1 MPQMIFS
8 TVRTTRSVLEDAR
21 KGRVDGE
28 AIRFWE
34 ERSGGWWSSESYTLW
49 RVYAATFEASKATER
64 LSKSTTYR
72 QISREELENAVGLPT
87 AKDLWAKMGTT
98 GNAIEPTLIIMA
110 GPPLSGKTTLAKE
123 IVRRALEP
131 TLLIE
136 NDAVREHIVSEMKLA
151 APKFTADEH
160 RRVFNVSWEL
170 IRLALSQHCNAIFD
184 ATNRTD
190 SGRAG
195 AYAAASEYN
204 ARILV
209 IFMKVSPE
217 ILSTRY
223 HSAKLER
230 RKAYDKLGT
239 ETYNT
244 KNCSVPYKLVE
255 SDRPADVLLKG
266 IADGIRIPLNLV

>member
-1 MPQMIFS
+1 MIFS
-8 TVRTTRSVLEDAR
+8 TVRTTRSVLEEAR
-21 KGRVDGE
+21 NARVEGE
-28 AIRFWE
+28 AVRFWE
-34 ERSGGWWSSESYTLW
+34 EKSGGWWSSESYSLW

-72 QISREELENAVGLPT
+72 QISREELENSVGFPT
-87 AKDLWAKMGTT
+87 ARNLWAKLGTT
-98 GNAIEPTLIIMA
+98 GNVIDPALVIMA
-110 GPPLSGKTTLAKE
+110 GPPLSGKSTLANE
-123 IVRRALEP
+123 IVRRALES

-136 NDAVREHIVSEMKLA
+136 NDAVREHVVSEMKLT
-151 APKFTADEH
+151 APKFTITEH

-170 IRLALSQHCNAIFD
+170 IRLALSQHCNVIFD

-209 IFMKVSPE
+209 VFMKVSPD
-217 ILSTRY
+217 ILSARY
-223 HSAKLER
+223 HSATLEKK
-230 RKAYDKLGT
+230 KAYDKLGT
-239 ETYNT
+239 ETYST

-255 SDRPADVLLKG
+255 SDRPPDVLLKG
-266 IADGIRIPLNLV
+266 IADDMRIPLNLG

>member
-1 MPQMIFS
+1 MIFS
-8 TVRTTRSVLEDAR
+8 TVRTTRAVLEEARDAR
-21 KGRVDGE
+21 IEGE

-34 ERSGGWWSSESYTLW
+34 ENSGGWWSSESYHLW
-49 RVYAATFEASKATER
+49 RVYAATLEASKATER

-72 QISREELENAVGLPT
+72 PISREELENAVELPT
-87 AKDLWAKMGTT
+87 AKDLWAKMDTT
-98 GNAIEPTLIIMA
+98 GNVVEPALIMMA
-110 GPPLSGKTTLAKE
+110 GPPLSGKTTLANE

-136 NDAVREHIVSEMKLA
+136 NDTVREHIVSEMKLD
-151 APKFTADEH
+151 APKFTAAEH

-170 IRLALSQHCNAIFD
+170 IRLALSQHCNVIFD

-190 SGRAG
+190 GGRAG

-204 ARILV
+204 ARVLV

-223 HSAKLER
+223 HSAKLEKQ
-230 RKAYDKLGT
+230 KAYDKLGT

-244 KNCSVPYKLVE
+244 KQSSMPCKLVE
-255 SDRPADVLLKG
+255 SDRPADLLLKG
-266 IADGIRIPLNLV
+266 IADGITIPLNLV